1 MEDHAWKDLVML
13 LYLSIFLIPLI
24 YYFASKV
31 NPQLGR
37 SKAICG
43 FIFLFLGLF
52 IGLGDMQGGYD
63 RYIYCAYFDGL
74 ADDIRNND
82 FWSSYGKE
90 YGYSLFNWL
99 IAHFTMNRYIFVLI
113 ATLTMYI
120 LYYRAFVKYL
130 EDYPLAILV
139 FMGLLYYFTMTYLR
153 QTLAV
158 GFAWQA
164 CEYAYK
170 RKPLP
175 FIAWML
181 LAFSFHNSAII
192 FAIMY
197 FIPLKKFSK
206 NTVISMMII
215 LFLVGLTPIAS
226 WAMMVFGDM
235 ANSQGRTSSYAE
247 DSYGYNFGYL
257 LVSVFFA
264 YIISHNSRLID
275 NKRKNVFFYNMG
287 LMYCAVLLALIR
299 FGQTGRLGWYF
310 MLGLIYTLSLIA
322 RRSSLKSNMRT
333 FVIALS
339 FLMFFRITYYWNFNL
354 SPYKTFLSNG
364 YPCGELYIYEE
375 NEYNEHYTGDKF
387 YRPAI
392 DLCNNVDLKMTKSTY
407 E

>member
-1 MEDHAWKDLVML
+1 ML

-24 YYFASKV
+24 YYFASKI
-31 NPQLGR
+31 NPQL
-37 SKAICG
+37 SKNKAICG

-63 RYIYCAYFDGL
+63 RYIYCSYFDSL
-74 ADDIRNND
+74 ADDIRYND
-82 FWSSYGKE
+82 SWYAYGKE

-99 IAHFTMNRYIFVLI
+99 IAHFTMNRYIYILI
-113 ATLTMYI
+113 ATLTMYY
-120 LYYRAFVKYL
+120 LYYKAFVTYL
-130 EDYPLAILV
+130 EDYPLAMIV

-164 CEYAYK
+164 CRYGYE
-170 RKPLP
+170 RKPLL
-175 FIAWML
+175 FSLWTL

-197 FIPLKKFSK
+197 FVPLRKFSNK
-206 NTVISMMII
+206 TVIGMMII
-215 LFLVGLTPIAS
+215 LFLIGLTPIAS
-226 WAMMVFGDM
+226 WAMNVFGDV
-235 ANSQGRTSSYAE
+235 ANSQGRTNSYAE

-257 LVSVFFA
+257 FVSIFFA
-264 YIISHNSRLID
+264 YIMSKNFKLIG
-275 NKRKNVFFYNMG
+275 NNRKDIFFYNMG

-310 MLGLIYTLSLIA
+310 MFGLIYTLSLIA
-322 RRSSLKSNMRT
+322 RRSSYRSNMRT

-354 SPYKTFLSNG
+354 SPYKTFLTNG
-364 YPCGELYIYEE
+364 YPCGEFYIYEE
-375 NEYNEHYTGDKF
+375 NEYNDNYTNDKF
-387 YRPAI
+387 FRPAMNFCI
-392 DLCNNVDLKMTKSTY
+392 NVDLKMIRWDY